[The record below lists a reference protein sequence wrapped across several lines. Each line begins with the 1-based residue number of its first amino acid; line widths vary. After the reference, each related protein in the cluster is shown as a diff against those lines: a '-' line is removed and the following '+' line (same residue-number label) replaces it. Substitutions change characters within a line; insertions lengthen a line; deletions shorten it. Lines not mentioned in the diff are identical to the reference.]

1 MTAASIEVRGVSRT
15 FKLGTEDVHALKTI
29 ELTVKPREFVALIGR
44 SGSGKTTL
52 LNIIAGLDRPTAGEV
67 YMDGKRIDNL
77 SERDL
82 NLLRR
87 RDLGF
92 IFQSFGLLPLLSA
105 QENVELPLR
114 IAGFKHGDRT
124 RLAKSALDLV
134 GLTRRAHHRPYELS
148 GGEQQRVAIARAI
161 ATEPRLI
168 LADEPTGELDSTT
181 AKIVFGL
188 LRALSR
194 EQDITVITC
203 THDRLVM
210 DMADRVEEL
219 SDGQLVE
226 PHKGELWKVVQE
238 KLRSPFEAHFV
249 GDDQESET
257 PDLPHLSSLVGADRS
272 SFARPEVM
280 SKNGGSP
287 AAEPAPASPAA
298 KEADKEREPEADAN
312 RWSRPR

>member
-1 MTAASIEVRGVSRT
+1 MTAASIEVRGVSRI
-15 FKLGTEDVHALKTI
+15 FKLGSEDVEALKGI
-29 ELTVKPREFVALIGR
+29 DLSVKPREFVALIGR

-52 LNIIAGLDRPTAGEV
+52 LNIIAGLDRPTTGEI
-67 YMDGKRIDNL
+67 YLDGKRIDNL
-77 SERDL
+77 SEREL

-114 IAGFKHGDRT
+114 IAGFKHGDRV
-124 RLAKSALDLV
+124 RMAKSALDLV
-134 GLTRRAHHRPYELS
+134 GLNRRAHHRPYELS

-161 ATEPRLI
+161 ATEPRMI

-181 AKIVFGL
+181 ARIVFGL

-194 EQDITVITC
+194 EQDITVVTC

-219 SDGQLVE
+219 ADGRLV
-226 PHKGELWKVVQE
+226 PHHEGELWKIVQE
-238 KLRSPFEAHFV
+238 KARSPFEAHFV
-249 GDDQESET
+249 GDDQQTERA
-257 PDLPHLSSLVGADRS
+257 DLPHLSSLVGADRS
-272 SFARPEVM
+272 QFAPLKPEPAAT
-280 SKNGGSP
+280 NG
-287 AAEPAPASPAA
+287 AAEPLMEDPGPSPAI
-298 KEADKEREPEADAN
+298 EDEDQPVLSP
-312 RWSRPR
+312 WSRPRK

>member
-1 MTAASIEVRGVSRT
+1 VTAASVETRQVTRT
-15 FKLGTEDVHALKTI
+15 FRLGSEEVHALKGIT
-29 ELTVKPREFVALIGR
+29 LSVRPREFVALIGR

-52 LNIIAGLDRPTAGEV
+52 LNIIAGLDRPTSGEV
-67 YMDGKRIDNL
+67 YLDGVRIDTMKEGEL
-77 SERDL
+77 TK
-82 NLLRR
+82 LRR

-114 IAGFKHGDRT
+114 IAGFSHGERV
-124 RLAKSALDLV
+124 RLARNALDLV

-181 AKIVFGL
+181 ARLVFGL

-194 EQDITVITC
+194 EQDFTVITC

-210 DMADRVEEL
+210 EMADRVEEL
-219 SDGQLVE
+219 ADGQLV
-226 PHKGELWKVVQE
+226 PPGQGELWKRVQE
-238 KLRSPFEAHFV
+238 TVRSPFEAAFV
-249 GDDQESET
+249 GARPAEGGG
-257 PDLPHLSSLVGADRS
+257 LSSLVGADTRRFGEAS
-272 SFARPEVM
+272 RETTVGRVDPNGKSPGAEEGEGDEDLSRWARPR
-280 SKNGGSP
+280 KQ
-287 AAEPAPASPAA
+287 
-298 KEADKEREPEADAN
+298 
-312 RWSRPR
+312 